1 MSTSMYI
8 ESRFP
13 KANRVDIQLLRQRY
27 AFSAEHINEIKH
39 NWIVDPKD
47 SNIYCKPNSTYHKEI
62 VYNNVKDTMDIMN
75 TMDITNLE
83 AEDTSEKK
91 KVFDAIIEK
100 KLEINEALFN
110 KKLIDL
116 YEYSN
121 TKARIHGIQFKP

>member
-1 MSTSMYI
+1 MYI

-13 KANRVDIQLLRQRY
+13 KANRVDIQLLQERY

-62 VYNNVKDTMDIMN
+62 VYNNVKDTMDI
-75 TMDITNLE
+75 TKLE
-83 AEDTSEKK
+83 GEDTSEKK

>member
-1 MSTSMYI
+1 MYI
-8 ESRFP
+8 ESQFP
-13 KANRVDIQLLRQRY
+13 KANRVDIQLLQERY

-62 VYNNVKDTMDIMN
+62 VYNNVKDTMDI
-75 TMDITNLE
+75 TKLE
-83 AEDTSEKK
+83 GEDTSEKK

-110 KKLIDL
+110 KKLINL

>member
-62 VYNNVKDTMDIMN
+62 VYNNVKDTMD

-91 KVFDAIIEK
+91 KSI
-100 KLEINEALFN
+100 
-110 KKLIDL
+110 
-116 YEYSN
+116 
-121 TKARIHGIQFKP
+121 

>member
-8 ESRFP
+8 ESQFP
-13 KANRVDIQLLRQRY
+13 KANRVDIQLLQERY

-62 VYNNVKDTMDIMN
+62 VYNNVKDTMDI
-75 TMDITNLE
+75 TKLE
-83 AEDTSEKK
+83 GEDTSEKK

-110 KKLIDL
+110 KKLINL

>member
-13 KANRVDIQLLRQRY
+13 KANRVDIQLLQERY

-62 VYNNVKDTMDIMN
+62 VYNNVKDTMDI
-75 TMDITNLE
+75 TKLE
-83 AEDTSEKK
+83 GEDTSEKK

>member
-8 ESRFP
+8 ESQFP
-13 KANRVDIQLLRQRY
+13 KANRVDIQLLQERY

-62 VYNNVKDTMDIMN
+62 VYNNVKDTMDI
-75 TMDITNLE
+75 TKLE
-83 AEDTSEKK
+83 GEDTSEKK

-100 KLEINEALFN
+100 KLEINEALFLS
-110 KKLIDL
+110 LIH
-116 YEYSN
+116 
-121 TKARIHGIQFKP
+121 I